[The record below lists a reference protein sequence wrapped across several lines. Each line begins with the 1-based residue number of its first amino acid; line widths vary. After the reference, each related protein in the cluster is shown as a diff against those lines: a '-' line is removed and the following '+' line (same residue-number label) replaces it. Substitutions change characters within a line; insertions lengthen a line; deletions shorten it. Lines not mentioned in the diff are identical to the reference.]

1 VRKVPPTEEEEER
14 GEAAEESRVWR
25 RFPLHSRAVLGI
37 LTFLEKFTT
46 F

>member
-25 RFPLHSRAVLGI
+25 RLPLHSRAVLGV
-37 LTFLEKFTT
+37 LTSPET
-46 F
+46 FKTF